1 MWKVHPGHRVSG
13 RVLVSRGS
21 RCAKGMAKFLSLLLL
36 IGSLAGQG
44 CGKRPAKEAG
54 EDWLAA
60 ERDALGR
67 LISVREYPRR
77 IVSMAPSNTGMLLSL
92 ELRDKL
98 VGVTSFCVSPEKV
111 EGVAKIGGYTNP
123 SVARVI
129 SLRPDFVLAARGNP
143 RDVIRQLR
151 WRGIKVFT
159 LDTRTVPGL
168 LADIRKVAALTGC
181 GERARRLVAEMESEI
196 RDVREKVGMLREQ
209 EKPRVLWVGQE
220 QPLRTAGPGSLIDE
234 LICLAGGENV
244 AGEEKSRWPSFSME
258 KVVLRDPEV
267 IILSEDKYKSSP
279 ARVAGT
285 IVRFKRH
292 AVWGK
297 TSAVRK
303 GRVYFIAADVVG
315 QPSPACVEGLKLLAR
330 RLHPDLFAEPAEKG
344 PAHDAGRQSD

>member
-1 MWKVHPGHRVSG
+1 MWKMHPGHRVSG

-21 RCAKGMAKFLSLLLL
+21 GRAKGLAKLCCLLLL
-36 IGSLAGQG
+36 IGSVAGQG
-44 CGKRPAKEAG
+44 CGKRPAGEAG
-54 EDWLAA
+54 EDSLAV

-67 LISVREYPRR
+67 LVSVREYPRR
-77 IVSMAPSNTGMLLSL
+77 IVSTAPSNTGMLLSL
-92 ELRDKL
+92 GLRDKL

-123 SVARVI
+123 SVAKVI
-129 SLRPDFVLAARGNP
+129 SLRPDFVLAAKGNP

-159 LDTRTVPGL
+159 LDTRTVAGV
-168 LADIRKVAALTGC
+168 LADIRKVGALTGC
-181 GERARRLVAEMESEI
+181 GERARRLVGEMESEI
-196 RDVREKVGMLREQ
+196 RDIREKVRKVREQ

-220 QPLRTAGPGSLIDE
+220 EPLRTAGPGSLVDD
-234 LICLAGGENV
+234 LIRLAGGKNV
-244 AGEEKSRWPSFSME
+244 AGEEKSRWPSFGME
-258 KVVLRDPEV
+258 KVVLRDPEAL
-267 IILSEDKYKSSP
+267 ILSEDKYKSSP

-285 IVRFKRH
+285 IARFKRH

-297 TSAVRK
+297 ISAVRK

-330 RLHPDLFAEPAEKG
+330 RLHPDLFAERAERG
-344 PAHDAGRQSD
+344 AAHDAGKRSD